1 MKSLQQIIRCSLLNI
16 PILPEMKLN
25 LVFLEWLRRAATKFG
40 FIASLSPSLISFFLF
55 LISWLLC
62 LERLI
67 SLAYM
72 ANLLI

>member
-25 LVFLEWLRRAATKFG
+25 LIFLEWLRAATKFG